1 MKDLHLY
8 FEPVNKELFSK
19 EFENGQIGSSV
30 DFHFKNEFPDVC
42 NCQIVILGVPE
53 NRNSVSEKDSSFF
66 ADAVRPFFYNLYNHF
81 PNIKIA
87 DIGNLKTGLSVN
99 DTYEA
104 VGSILAKFIEKKI
117 IPFII
122 GGSQDLTYANYLSY
136 EKSDR
141 IINILSID
149 PRIDIGKPDESINNN
164 TWLNNIIF
172 RNPNYLFNFS
182 NIGYQS
188 YFVDTEVVSLIK
200 KLFFDAT
207 RLGVAKSNLAEIE
220 PIVRNADVLSFD
232 MSSIR
237 MSDCPAATFNSP
249 NGFSGE
255 DACQIMRYAGK
266 SEKISSL
273 GLYELAPAFD
283 INNISVR
290 LVAQMIWYFIEGF
303 STRTGKN
310 PHIDKSNMIKYIVSM
325 HEIKSDITF
334 YKNPITEKWWM
345 EVPCPKNLF
354 SKFERHYMVPCSYKD
369 YEEAMKENI
378 PDRWWQTFQKFM

>member
-1 MKDLHLY
+1 
-8 FEPVNKELFSK
+8 
-19 EFENGQIGSSV
+19 
-30 DFHFKNEFPDVC
+30 
-42 NCQIVILGVPE
+42 
-53 NRNSVSEKDSSFF
+53 
-66 ADAVRPFFYNLYNHF
+66 
-81 PNIKIA
+81 
-87 DIGNLKTGLSVN
+87 
-99 DTYEA
+99 
-104 VGSILAKFIEKKI
+104 
-117 IPFII
+117 
-122 GGSQDLTYANYLSY
+122 LSY